1 MVLVGEQGNE
11 VGRLLCVHV
20 CKRDLAAHV
29 KKSVK
34 YIQVDILF
42 KTKSIELP
50 NQNKKGNKWVP
61 VIQN

>member
-1 MVLVGEQGNE
+1 M
-11 VGRLLCVHV
+11 RLGDYYVYMCV
-20 CKRDLAAHV
+20 KEDLAAHV

-50 NQNKKGNKWVP
+50 NQNKKEIKWVP